1 MNEVVIAT
9 TELTPDLE
17 TQWTDFVSR
26 HPAGLLYF
34 GLKFRD
40 FLIDVTGGR
49 PRYRVALQ
57 GGRVVG
63 VLPVMERDGPYGR
76 VMNALPFFGSHG
88 APLAATPAAKRAL
101 LADWAAM
108 VSEEG
113 LAAGTLIANPLEPDE
128 QPEGLMI
135 DAVDHR
141 SGQFTPLPA
150 GDAAEAKILAMID
163 GAARRNVAR
172 ARSAGI
178 VVAEESGALAFLEA
192 VHRENMAA
200 IGGTA
205 KPPRYF
211 TSIPERFA
219 YGEDWRLFVARKD
232 GEAVAA
238 VLMLYANGVAE
249 YFTPAITDEGRAT
262 QATALILVEA
272 MAEAARRGLRAWN
285 WGGTWPDQDGVFRFK
300 RKWGAQTKPYRYFVT
315 LREKGLLSAT
325 PAELSAAYPFF
336 YVLPFG
342 LLAATRDGR

>member
-1 MNEVVIAT
+1 MDSPKISTAD
-9 TELTPDLE
+9 LTPDIESCWRSFLLA
-17 TQWTDFVSR
+17 
-26 HPAGLLYF
+26 HPSGLLYY
-34 GLKFRD
+34 GLEFRE
-40 FLIDVTGGR
+40 FLRDVTGGR

-63 VLPVMERDGPYGR
+63 VFPIMERDGLYGR
-76 VMNALPFFGSHG
+76 VLNALPFFGSYG
-88 APLAATPAAKRAL
+88 APLARTSEAKRAL

-108 VSEEG
+108 VDEEG
-113 LAAGTLIANPLEPDE
+113 VAAATLIANPLEPDE
-128 QPEGLMI
+128 EPEGLTI
-135 DAVDHR
+135 DAVDNR

-150 GDAAEAKILAMID
+150 GDAAEAEILAKID
-163 GAARRNVAR
+163 SAARRNVAR

-178 VVAEESGALAFLEA
+178 VVAEEAGALGFLEA

-219 YGEDWRLFVARKD
+219 YGDEWRLFVARKD
-232 GEAVAA
+232 GDVVAA

-249 YFTPAITDEGRAT
+249 YFTPAITEEGRAT
-262 QATALILVEA
+262 QATALILLEA
-272 MAEAARRGLRAWN
+272 MAEAARRGVRAWN

-300 RKWGAQTKPYRYFVT
+300 RKWGAKTKSYRYFIT
-315 LREKGLLSAT
+315 LREKALLSAT

-336 YVLPFG
+336 YVLPFR